1 MTADQARR
9 IRAGDVSAFEELFR
23 ELHAPLCE
31 VVDSFVRSQ
40 AVAEEIVQD
49 LFFTVWVKR
58 ARLEAESMRSYL
70 FRAARNRALH
80 QVRHDS
86 VVRRIGRLADAR
98 PEVAGV
104 AMVADE
110 SDAAQQPDENLQR
123 LRAAIDLLP
132 PRTRL
137 ALVLRIDHGMNDQRI
152 AEAMGISLKGVEKL
166 IASAKRAL
174 RERFA
179 GEGDLQPL
187 LD

>member
-1 MTADQARR
+1 MTRPSPA
-9 IRAGDVSAFEELFR
+9 IDVSAFEELFR

-31 VVDSFVRSQ
+31 VVDSFARSQ

-58 ARLEAESMRSYL
+58 TTLEPGSMRSYL

-86 VVRRIGRLADAR
+86 VVRRFGRLADAQ

-104 AMVADE
+104 AMVAE
-110 SDAAQQPDENLQR
+110 SSEASLQRNVNILR

-137 ALVLRIDHGMNDQRI
+137 ALILRIDHGMKDQLV
-152 AEAMGISLKGVEKL
+152 ADAMGISLKGVEKL
-166 IASAKRAL
+166 IALAKRAL

-179 GEGDLQPL
+179 GEVELQPFI
-187 LD
+187 D